1 MNNIAK
7 RVILIILSYMLIETT
22 FYSSNETVISAI
34 YVLGLITLTIL
45 YYKLLEL
52 ILNETSKRIGKTR

>member
-1 MNNIAK
+1 MNNTAK

-34 YVLGLITLTIL
+34 YILGLIALTIL

-52 ILNETSKRIGKTR
+52 ILNETSKRIRKTR